1 MNVQDQPLKLMIA
14 DDHELF
20 RKGFRTALQH
30 EDTVQIIADACN
42 GKEVLDLVQQYEPDI
57 IFMDIKMPILNG
69 IETTKII
76 TEKYP
81 ACAVVGLSSC
91 DEHYMVEDMLAA
103 GALGYLLKDAGRT
116 QIMEA
121 IHAAMEKQKYIC
133 NATRRMMDMQH
144 VAFPSKPGL
153 PKKQS
158 LTPRQTE
165 ILKLICEQRTKEE
178 IAEMLNLSIRTI
190 EGFRRKLFA
199 KTNAQNEAG
208 LAIYAINNGIY
219 RQ

>member
-1 MNVQDQPLKLMIA
+1 
-14 DDHELF
+14 
-20 RKGFRTALQH
+20 
-30 EDTVQIIADACN
+30 
-42 GKEVLDLVQQYEPDI
+42 
-57 IFMDIKMPILNG
+57 
-69 IETTKII
+69 
-76 TEKYP
+76 
-81 ACAVVGLSSC
+81 
-91 DEHYMVEDMLAA
+91 
-103 GALGYLLKDAGRT
+103 
-116 QIMEA
+116 
-121 IHAAMEKQKYIC
+121 
-133 NATRRMMDMQH
+133 MQH
-144 VAFPSKPGL
+144 VALPLKPGL
-153 PKKQS
+153 QKKQS